1 MTLEHRSE
9 SQTSPQV
16 HANPPQLVYF
26 FDEGEGSQKDLLG
39 GKGANL
45 AEMTRLGLPV
55 PPGFTITTEA
65 CRTYSSTGQVPS
77 SLWDEVRKNLA
88 RLEEVSSKRL
98 GDPKNPLL
106 VSVRSGAKF
115 SMPGMMDTI
124 LNLGLNDA
132 VLEGLTNA
140 TGDARFAFD
149 AYRRLIQMYGDVV
162 MNVPKHDFEEALEFE
177 KNKHQAALDADL
189 SANDLKELVEVYKSI
204 YLRVT
209 GESFPQDPWLQL
221 EGAVMAVFESW
232 NNKRAKT
239 YRRLHGI
246 SDDLGTACNV
256 QRMVFGNLGND
267 SGTGVGFTRNPA
279 TGAIEPFGEF
289 LMNAQGED
297 VVAGIRTP
305 EPIKNLEKLQPAVY
319 AELIKLTHGLET
331 HLKDMQDFEFT
342 VERGKLYMLQ
352 TRNGKRTA
360 GAAVKIAVDMVSE
373 GLITKAQALERV
385 EPASLDQILHPH
397 VKLDHGL
404 QAIAK
409 GLPASPGAAVGEVVF
424 TADEAA
430 ELGASKDV
438 ILVTAETTPEDIHGL
453 AAAKGILTARGGMT
467 SHAAVVARGM
477 GKPAVVGAESIRI
490 DLQAGIFAVN
500 GEVVKRG
507 EIITIDG
514 ASGEVFVGAAPME
527 QPEVSGTLATLL
539 GYADE
544 RRKLGVHANADTPE
558 DATRAREFGAT
569 GIGLCR
575 TEHMFFGADRLP
587 WVQRMIMA
595 LGKLDE
601 TEALEHLLPMQ
612 REDFKGIL
620 EAMDGLPV
628 TIRLLDPPLH
638 EFLPPLEQLTA
649 RVATLEAKNVV
660 GTELETAR
668 TLLARVRQ
676 LHEANPMMGM
686 RGIRLGLTRPNISR
700 MQVRAIAEAT
710 AQLELAGKTPKPEIM
725 IPLVGTARE
734 LEAARTL
741 TEEVLATVRLETNTK
756 LEIPIGT
763 MIEVPRACVT
773 AGEIA
778 RFADFFSFG
787 TNDLT
792 QMTFGYSRDD
802 AQGKFIPQYLEQK
815 LLPSD
820 PFATL
825 DTDGVGALMRMAV
838 VNARAVKP
846 EIKLGICGEHG
857 GDPASVMFC
866 HELGL
871 DYVSCSP
878 FRVPIARLAAARA
891 VTGGEDRTR

>member
-1 MTLEHRSE
+1 MPP
-9 SQTSPQV
+9 TSSK
-16 HANPPQLVYF
+16 LVYF
-26 FDEGEGSQKDLLG
+26 FNEGQGSWKELLG

-45 AEMTRLGLPV
+45 AEMTLLGLPV

-65 CRTYSSTGQVPS
+65 CRAYSRTGEVPAGF
-77 SLWDEVRKNLA
+77 WDEVSTHLA
-88 RLEEVSSKRL
+88 RLEQVSGKRF

-132 VLEGLTNA
+132 VLEGLTAA
-140 TGDARFAFD
+140 TGDARFALD
-149 AYRRLIQMYGDVV
+149 AYRRLVQMYGDVV
-162 MNVPKHDFEEALEFE
+162 MNIPKHEFEMALEFE
-177 KNKHQAALDADL
+177 KANHDVKLDSDL
-189 SANDLKELVEVYKSI
+189 TASSLSDLIGRYMTI
-204 YLRVT
+204 YQEAT
-209 GESFPQDPWLQL
+209 KQPFPQDPWKQL
-221 EGAVMAVFESW
+221 EGAVLAVFQSW
-232 NNKRAKT
+232 NNKRAHT

-256 QRMVFGNLGND
+256 QSMVFGNLGEN

-279 TGAIEPFGEF
+279 TGAQEPFGEF

-305 EPIKNLEKLQPAVY
+305 QPIRELEQVQPEVY
-319 AELIKLTHGLET
+319 KQLIEFTNRLET

-342 VERGKLYMLQ
+342 VERGTLFMLQ

-360 GAAVKIAVDMVSE
+360 GAAVKIAVDMVRE
-373 GLITKAQALERV
+373 GLISKAEALERV
-385 EPASLDQILHPH
+385 EPSSLDQLLHPH
-397 VKLDHGL
+397 VKIDHGL
-404 QAIAK
+404 TAIAK
-409 GLPASPGAAVGEVVF
+409 GLPASPGAAVGAVVF
-424 TADEAA
+424 TADDAA
-430 ELGASKDV
+430 DLGATQDV
-438 ILVTAETTPEDIHGL
+438 ILITPETTPEDIHGL

-477 GKPAVVGAESIRI
+477 GKAAVVGAESIRI
-490 DLQAGIFAVN
+490 DVEAGTFTVN
-500 GEVVKRG
+500 GTTVNRLET
-507 EIITIDG
+507 ITIDG
-514 ASGEVFVGAAPME
+514 ATGEVFVGAAPME
-527 QPEVSGTLATLL
+527 QPEVSTDLATLL
-539 GYADE
+539 DFADE
-544 RRKLGVHANADTPE
+544 RRKLGVFANADTPE
-558 DATRAREFGAT
+558 DAARAHEFGAT

-575 TEHMFFGADRLP
+575 TEHMFFGEDRLP
-587 WVQRMIMA
+587 WVRLMIMA
-595 LGKLDE
+595 SGKAEE

-612 REDFKGIL
+612 REDFIGIL
-620 EAMDGLPV
+620 SAMDGLPV

-649 RVATLEAKNVV
+649 QVATLEVKDKL
-660 GTELETAR
+660 GTELKEAR
-668 TLLARVRQ
+668 VLLARVRQ
-676 LHEANPMMGM
+676 LHEVNPMMGL
-686 RGIRLGLTRPNISR
+686 RGIRLGLTRPEITR
-700 MQVRAIAEAT
+700 MQVRAIAEA
-710 AQLELAGKTPKPEIM
+710 AASLEQAGKTPNPEIM
-725 IPLVGTARE
+725 IPLVGTAKE
-734 LEAARTL
+734 LEVARAIS
-741 TEEVLATVRLETNTK
+741 EEVLAVVRTETNAK

-778 RFADFFSFG
+778 KYADFFSFG

-792 QMTFGYSRDD
+792 QMTYGYSRDD

-815 LLPSD
+815 ILPDD

-825 DTDGVGALMRMAV
+825 DQEGVGALMRLAV
-838 VNARAVKP
+838 DNARAVKP
-846 EIKLGICGEHG
+846 TIKLGICGEHG

-866 HELGL
+866 NQIGL
-871 DYVSCSP
+871 NYVSCSP